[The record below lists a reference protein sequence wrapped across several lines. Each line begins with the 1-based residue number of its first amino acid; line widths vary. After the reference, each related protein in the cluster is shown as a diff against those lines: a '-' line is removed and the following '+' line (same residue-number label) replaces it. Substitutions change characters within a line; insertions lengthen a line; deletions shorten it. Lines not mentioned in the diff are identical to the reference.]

1 MFKPF
6 MEFYAGED
14 YFTLLHHFIAECSYV
29 VIFH

>member
-6 MEFYAGED
+6 MEFYAGY